1 MTDRDDYPNDPFRGR
16 TERGYDYD
24 PLSDPLPAQP
34 PPRGR
39 RARPEPGSWHEPE
52 PWSPQP
58 MTGADPQEPP
68 RGRRHRSDAPHP
80 NGEPPRRSGAADA
93 LRGGRAARTGERPE
107 EQHPA
112 DPAQDALAAL
122 AGLGGPSAQAPG
134 ADESVQGSS
143 PWAGTP
149 SEPFPAE
156 EADPRPRRG
165 RRRRGA
171 PDTDP
176 QGFEEQPA
184 GRRSRRR
191 RARRADRDEG
201 GFLSEVPDE
210 TDVFDSGSFPGVDAS
225 ADSGVFSRVKEDE
238 EPEEPPRRRGGG
250 RRRRRGEDSG
260 AMPAQDPADSGAHDS
275 GALYAGAFA
284 ATEPEPEAEPE
295 PEEEPR
301 PRRRG
306 GRRARRAAR
315 QEAEQEAAL
324 AAEPADEDEPEEEP
338 RSRRRGRTRR
348 SRRKQAA
355 AEPEPVEEST
365 GAEPEPEPEDEDDE
379 DYEPGLADIAEAYG
393 GSRSSRRKLKE
404 AKRRAQNKGKK
415 TKARRGGGRRKSRM
429 GVMAVVLL
437 LVIAGGG
444 FGVVRTYVFP
454 ADYEGEG
461 SGEVDFVIEEG
472 DSGTAV
478 AQKLADENV
487 VASVRS
493 FTNALDAVP
502 DQELSPGT
510 YRLAEEMSGEHAVEA
525 LLDPDNRLG
534 GRVSIPE
541 GLRATQVI
549 QSVAEQ
555 TAISEDE
562 LQEAYGQAEEL
573 NLPDYATEGPEGYLF
588 PSTYRFE
595 PDAEALSV
603 LKTMVT
609 QYRQVAEEVDLE
621 ERAGDTQY
629 DPNEIMAIASIVQAE
644 SGTVDDMPKISR
656 VVHNRLDIDM
666 PLQMDSTCFYAIDD
680 YGIALNNDQLAECEA
695 DDSGFD
701 TYYSTG
707 LIPGPFVAPGE
718 DAIEAALEPEQ
729 GDWLYFVATDP
740 ENGVTEFTDDHDE
753 FEVLKE
759 RFQENWGGE

>member
-1 MTDRDDYPNDPFRGR
+1 MTDRDEYPNDPYRGR

-24 PLSDPLPAQP
+24 PLSDPLPAHP

-39 RARPEPGSWHEPE
+39 RARPEPGDRREPE
-52 PWSPQP
+52 ARPQQP
-58 MTGADPQEPP
+58 MAGAEPQEPP
-68 RGRRHRSDAPHP
+68 RGRRRRPEAPQP
-80 NGEPPRRSGAADA
+80 DGEPPRRNGAADA
-93 LRGGRAARTGERPE
+93 LRGGRAARTGARPE
-107 EQHPA
+107 EQHPGG
-112 DPAQDALAAL
+112 PAQDALAAL
-122 AGLGGPSAQAPG
+122 AGLGGPSTQEPA
-134 ADESVQGSS
+134 ADESVHGSS
-143 PWAGTP
+143 PWTETP
-149 SEPFPAE
+149 SEPFAAE
-156 EADPRPRRG
+156 EAAPRPGRG
-165 RRRRGA
+165 RRHRGS

-176 QGFEEQPA
+176 QGLEEQPA

-191 RARRADRDEG
+191 ARRAGGDEG

-238 EPEEPPRRRGGG
+238 KAEAPEKPPRRRGG

-260 AMPAQDPADSGAHDS
+260 AMPAQDPSDSGAQDS
-275 GALYAGAFA
+275 DALRAGAVGA
-284 ATEPEPEAEPE
+284 AAPEPEPEPGAET
-295 PEEEPR
+295 R
-301 PRRRG
+301 PRRG

-315 QEAEQEAAL
+315 QQSGEASAL
-324 AAEPADEDEPEEEP
+324 GAEPAEEDEAQEEP
-338 RSRRRGRTRR
+338 RSRRRGGTRR
-348 SRRKQAA
+348 SRRRQAA
-355 AEPEPVEEST
+355 AEPEPAEE
-365 GAEPEPEPEDEDDE
+365 GAGTEPEPEHGSDEDDE

-415 TKARRGGGRRKSRM
+415 ARGGRGGKRKM
-429 GVMAVVLL
+429 GVLALVLL
-437 LVIAGGG
+437 LVVAGGG
-444 FGVVRTYVFP
+444 FGVLRTYVFP

-461 SGEVDFVIEEG
+461 AGEVDFVIEEG

-478 AQKLADENV
+478 ARNLADENV

-493 FTNALDAVP
+493 FTNALDSVP

-510 YRLAEEMSGEHAVEA
+510 YRLAEEMSGEHAVQA
-525 LLDPDNRLG
+525 LLDPENRLG
-534 GRVSIPE
+534 GRVSIRE
-541 GLRATQVI
+541 GLRAEEI
-549 QSVAEQ
+549 MEAIADQ
-555 TAISEDE
+555 TAISEQD
-562 LQEAYGQAEEL
+562 LQEAYEQSDEL
-573 NLPDYATEGPEGYLF
+573 NLPDYATEGPEGYLY

-609 QYRQVAEEVDLE
+609 QYREIAEEVDLE
-621 ERAGDTQY
+621 ERAAETQY

-644 SGTVDDMPKISR
+644 TGTVEDMPKISR
-656 VVHNRLDIDM
+656 VVHNRLDLDM
-666 PLQMDSTCFYAIDD
+666 PLQMDSTCFYAIDA

-701 TYYSTG
+701 TYHSTG

>member
-1 MTDRDDYPNDPFRGR
+1 MTDRDDYPNDPYRGR

-39 RARPEPGSWHEPE
+39 RARPEPGDWREPE
-52 PWSPQP
+52 PEAWPQQP
-58 MTGADPQEPP
+58 TAGYEAQEQP
-68 RGRRHRSDAPHP
+68 RGRRRRPEAPQP
-80 NGEPPRRSGAADA
+80 DGEHPRRSGAADA
-93 LRGGRAARTGERPE
+93 VRGGRAARTGRPE
-107 EQHPA
+107 EQHRA

-122 AGLGGPSAQAPG
+122 AGLGGPSAQDPG
-134 ADESVQGSS
+134 ADAPAHGSS
-143 PWAGTP
+143 PWTGTP
-149 SEPFPAE
+149 SEPSPAE
-156 EADPRPRRG
+156 EAAPRPRRG
-165 RRRRGA
+165 RRHRGA

-191 RARRADRDEG
+191 ARRADSDQG

-210 TDVFDSGSFPGVDAS
+210 TDVFDSGSFPGVNAS
-225 ADSGVFSRVKEDE
+225 ADSGVFSRVREDDE
-238 EPEEPPRRRGGG
+238 GSEEPPRRRGGG

-260 AMPAQDPADSGAHDS
+260 AMPAQAPDDSDAHDS
-275 GALYAGAFA
+275 GALYAGAVA
-284 ATEPEPEAEPE
+284 AAAAEPEPEPQ

-301 PRRRG
+301 PRRG
-306 GRRARRAAR
+306 GRRSRRAAR
-315 QEAEQEAAL
+315 RQAEEEAEH
-324 AAEPADEDEPEEEP
+324 AAEPAEEEEPEEEP

-355 AEPEPVEEST
+355 AEPESAQESAE
-365 GAEPEPEPEDEDDE
+365 AEPEPEPEDDE

-404 AKRRAQNKGKK
+404 AQRRAQNKGKK
-415 TKARRGGGRRKSRM
+415 ARAGRGGKRKSRM
-429 GVMAVVLL
+429 GVVAVVLL

-444 FGVVRTYVFP
+444 FGVMRTYVFP
-454 ADYEGEG
+454 ADHEGEG

-534 GRVSIPE
+534 GRVSIRE
-541 GLRATQVI
+541 GLRAEEI
-549 QSVAEQ
+549 ISAVAEQ
-555 TAISEDE
+555 TAISEEE
-562 LQEAYGQAEEL
+562 LQEAYGQTDDL
-573 NLPDYATEGPEGYLF
+573 NLPDYADEGPEGYLY

-609 QYRQVAEEVDLE
+609 QYRQVAEDIELE
-621 ERAGDTQY
+621 ERADETQY

-644 SGTVDDMPKISR
+644 TGNVEDMPKISR

-707 LIPGPFVAPGE
+707 LVPGPFVAPGE